1 MIGVRPMI
9 QIRFAEKSDK
19 KAIDGILDSSF
30 TRIYAYYAKKSFAS
44 LENALVAVNNAEVIG
59 VINWRVYAASTI
71 TIGYLF
77 WLAVLPG
84 YRKKGIGS
92 DLMRQ
97 AMHFIYQKNGPI
109 DIYAAAEKKNKISEN
124 LLEKKGFAMADKKKI
139 RLHYGKN
146 YAALFGD
153 MMVMP
158 WECLYVKRGASGAE
172 QQTMGTGI
180 SSI

>member
-1 MIGVRPMI
+1 MIGVRHMM
-9 QIRFAEKSDK
+9 QFRSAEKSDK

-44 LENALVAVNNAEVIG
+44 LENTLVAVNDAEVIG
-59 VINWRVYAASTI
+59 VINWRVYTAPTI

-97 AMHFIYQKNGPI
+97 AIQFIYQKNGPI
-109 DIYAAAEKKNKISEN
+109 DIYTAAEKKNKISIN
-124 LLEKKGFAMADKKKI
+124 LIEKEGFTMVIKKEI
-139 RLHYGKN
+139 RQQYGKN
-146 YAALFGD
+146 YAALFGE

-158 WECLYVKRGASGAE
+158 WECLYVKRAIAE
-172 QQTMGTGI
+172 PAK
-180 SSI
+180 